1 MIKMEEKGQNLAKM
15 SLKGPNR
22 FVTIDFLR
30 GISIWMMIVLHIP
43 MAVYD
48 MSWVYTSMEE
58 APIILIL
65 MLVVILYLGSWCGFF
80 LMISSIGNMIS
91 MRNSLKKGKSVK
103 NLVSKQVLGGFLLLI
118 SAWII
123 ESTTGYTGYL
133 GHLLEGYN
141 NINIIFARGFQLET
155 IHAIAW
161 AIIINGIVQG
171 ILSKNGGFNKPKRNM
186 IIYGILALIIILLTP
201 IMWNLADKIIPG
213 YPYAFYDWSSCNPV
227 GYPEY
232 PCYLDR
238 MQYPVLGYS
247 TLVDYILRFILS
259 PIAGHPEPMFPFLAV
274 SFIGSIVGIWL
285 TSEKPSKKFLKNGII
300 ISVLLEIAGLIG
312 LVFMFVRGSQ
322 DFDSFIDGTWNI
334 HALNAWLP
342 YFVLFTANQL
352 LSILLII
359 RLVEFRGISKTFAEK
374 TKHFR
379 RFGFVA
385 LTIYNYQYISL
396 IPRYL
401 LSLYPNIDG
410 VTPNKL
416 NGILTIVV
424 LISTFVLWEVILRLW
439 EKIDYVGSFEWF
451 IAKVSN
457 LILPKNK
464 IKNESGSE
472 QDQSKKKKW
481 WETSRLNAK
490 KQFYDV
496 DWIELKI
503 YDLNDS
509 KLALNISLLGLMVF
523 PFLFV
528 GLKLAKTSRENEGKN
543 NYNTSAKSISM
554 VGILLFVIVFIALSL
569 LTGFA
574 L

>member
-1 MIKMEEKGQNLAKM
+1 MENKKVKRYA
-15 SLKGPNR
+15 S
-22 FVTIDFLR
+22 IDFMR
-30 GISIWMMIVLHIP
+30 GSAIWMMIVLHIP

-65 MLVVILYLGSWCGFF
+65 MLVVIIYLGSWCGFF

-91 MRNSLKKGKSVK
+91 MQKSLKKGKSVK
-103 NLVSKQVLGGFLLLI
+103 ELVTKQVLGGFLLLI

-123 ESTTGYTGYL
+123 ESTTGYTGYI

-141 NINIIFARGFQLET
+141 NVNIMFARGFQLET

-171 ILSKNGGFNKPKRNM
+171 ILSINGGFNKPKRNM
-186 IIYGILALIIILLTP
+186 IIYGILVLIIIVLTP

-213 YPYAFYDWSSCNPV
+213 YPYAFYDWSGCNSI

-232 PCYLDR
+232 PCYLYR
-238 MQYPVLGYS
+238 VQYPVIGHS
-247 TLVDYILRFILS
+247 TFVDYILRLILS

-300 ISVLLEIAGLIG
+300 ISVILEIAGLIG
-312 LVFMFVRGSQ
+312 LIIMFVNGSQ

-334 HALNAWLP
+334 HALNAWFP

-352 LSILLII
+352 LSILIMI

-385 LTIYNYQYISL
+385 LTVYNYQYISL
-396 IPRYL
+396 IPRYI
-401 LSLYPNIDG
+401 LSLFPNIDG
-410 VTPNKL
+410 VTPNSL
-416 NGILTIVV
+416 NGTLTIVV
-424 LISTFVLWEVILRLW
+424 LLSTFVLWEVILRLW

-451 IAKVSN
+451 ISEAS
-457 LILPKNK
+457 NK
-464 IKNESGSE
+464 IMPKSKNQKELGSE
-472 QDQSKKKKW
+472 QREIKKW
-481 WETSRLNAK
+481 WQTPRLNAK

-496 DWIELKI
+496 EWIDLKLN
-503 YDLNDS
+503 DLNDS
-509 KLALNISLLGLMVF
+509 KLALNISLLGLIVF

-528 GLKLAKTSRENEGKN
+528 GLKLAKTSRKNEGKN
-543 NYNTSAKSISM
+543 NYNTSAKIISI
-554 VGILLFVIVFIALSL
+554 VGILLFIIVFITLSL
-569 LTGFA
+569 LKGFA